1 MFNNREYKF
10 DSSVFLLYNEIGVV
24 YRNLCVTLQ
33 SGYCFHWLHVK
44 TDYRVSYEVIKM
56 AKPNVLF
63 IFSDQQHKYALG
75 KTDPVYRTPSLDHLC
90 EDGVCFSHAY
100 SSNPVC
106 GPYRGCL
113 MTGLMTCRNG
123 VDHNNDPLPEGN
135 PLLAEEYNAAGYET
149 GFVGKW
155 HLGGKGAGP
164 IPENLRG
171 GFTHF
176 IGYQCYNG
184 FDPAPPYNNDVTFY
198 DESDR
203 PWHIPIHRTQ
213 ATTEFGIQM
222 LNRFSESGKPFF
234 LMVGY
239 QAPHYPEQ
247 PLKEFELLYKESDF
261 DSPEPQ
267 PEPYTPTFNP
277 RSPSNR
283 EECPDYRRYGGRMA
297 KYKQLYAAMVSQIDA
312 GVGRLIETLKRLNL
326 YDNTVIIYTSDHGD
340 MQGSRGLTNKCLPY
354 EKSAGVP
361 LIVHMPGGIS
371 GRTLSVPVDT
381 TDLFATLSN
390 IIGNQYCGDGQSLL
404 SLLKGDTGSFDGKNA
419 VSMYTIGQSPWAMLV
434 QNGYKLIVSYPSLK
448 SVELYDVSAD
458 PEERCNLV
466 DDKNEQARI
475 SQMLDTITERIIK

>member
-1 MFNNREYKF
+1 M
-10 DSSVFLLYNEIGVV
+10 D
-24 YRNLCVTLQ
+24 
-33 SGYCFHWLHVK
+33 
-44 TDYRVSYEVIKM
+44 
-56 AKPNVLF
+56 KPNVLF

-75 KTDPVYRTPSLDHLC
+75 KTDSLYRTPSLDHLC
-90 EDGVCFSHAY
+90 EEGVCFSHAY

-123 VDHNNDPLPEGN
+123 VDHNNDPLPEGK
-135 PLLAEEYNAAGYET
+135 PLLAEEYNLAGYET

-164 IPENLRG
+164 IPRNLRG

-198 DESDR
+198 DESDCAWR
-203 PWHIPIHRTQ
+203 LPIHRTQ
-213 ATTEFGIQM
+213 ATTELGIQM
-222 LNRFSESGKPFF
+222 LNRFSECGKPFF
-234 LMVGY
+234 LMIGY

-261 DSPEPQ
+261 DSPDPQ

-277 RSPSNR
+277 RSPANR
-283 EECPDYRRYGGRMA
+283 EECPNYRRYGGRMA

-312 GVGRLIETLKRLNL
+312 GVGRLIDTLKRLNI
-326 YDNTVIIYTSDHGD
+326 YDNTIIIYTSDHGD

-361 LIVHMPGGIS
+361 LVVRMPDGMSGKTIS
-371 GRTLSVPVDT
+371 TPVDT
-381 TDLFATLSN
+381 TDLFATLSS
-390 IIGNQYCGDGQSLL
+390 ICGSQYLGDGQDLTSLL
-404 SLLKGDTGSFDGKNA
+404 RSDAHNHSDKNA
-419 VSMYTIGQSPWAMLV
+419 VSMYTIGSSPWAMLV
-434 QNGYKLIVSYPSLK
+434 QNSYKLIVSYPALEP
-448 SVELYDVSAD
+448 VELYDLSND
-458 PEERCNLV
+458 PDEQHNLIE
-466 DDKNEQARI
+466 DINEQERI
-475 SQMLDTITERIIK
+475 SQMLNTLTRRIIQL